1 MVSKVT
7 TVSSTCVPAGV
18 PSPAATPASDCPAVL
33 RASVSASAAAL
44 ARSENGVSAGAGAW
58 RGTKAIPRLITSR
71 AVSEKTAYRKYR
83 LRALIPVLSS
93 FTTDHVVTPDG
104 KPGAP
109 LRPENR

>member
-7 TVSSTCVPAGV
+7 TLSSAPVLAGA
-18 PSPAATPASDCPAVL
+18 PSPAAARASDCPADR
-33 RASVSASAAAL
+33 RARASASAAAL
-44 ARSENGVSAGAGAW
+44 ARSEKGVSAGAGAW
-58 RGTKAIPRLITSR
+58 CGTSAIPRLITSM
-71 AVSEKTAYRKYR
+71 AVSKKTAYRKYR
-83 LRALIPVLSS
+83 LRALISVLSS